1 MKENLANIYE
11 YHHAHRRPK
20 NFSIFEKERAVVIEE
35 VVADKQ
41 WLAILDIGCRDGNL
55 TRYFNPQKNHVWGID
70 IDRVAMAEA
79 EKLGIKTSFEDL
91 NGERDFLKEEKFD
104 IVGAFEI
111 VEHLYYPDVVTE
123 KVSKALKPH
132 GIFVWSV
139 PNGFSLPNRVR
150 LFMGKK
156 RGTSLMDPTHINH
169 FTYDELHKTLSKHF
183 RKVTIYGL
191 VAPQWMPLAKWFPSL
206 FSFMFARKCEK

>member
-11 YHHAHRRPK
+11 YHHTHRRPAK
-20 NFSIFEKERAVVIEE
+20 FSIFEKERAEVIEQLVGE
-35 VVADKQ
+35 RTG
-41 WLAILDIGCRDGNL
+41 LEILDIGCRDGNL
-55 TRYFNPQKNHVWGID
+55 TRYFHPDKNHVLGID
-70 IDRVAMAEA
+70 IDRLAMAEA

-91 NGERDFLKEEKFD
+91 NGERDFLGDKKFD
-104 IVGAFEI
+104 IVWAFEI
-111 VEHLYYPDVVTE
+111 VEHLYYPDVVVE
-123 KVSKALKPH
+123 KVHKSLKPH
-132 GIFVWSV
+132 GVFVGSV

-169 FTYDELHKTLSKHF
+169 FTYDELYKTLAKHF

-191 VAPQWMPLAKWFPSL
+191 VAPKWMPLAKWCPSL

>member
-11 YHHAHRRPK
+11 YHHTHRRPK
-20 NFSIFEKERAVVIEE
+20 NFSLFEKERWEIIAGLVDGKEGLE
-35 VVADKQ
+35 V
-41 WLAILDIGCRDGNL
+41 LDIGCRDGNL
-55 TRYFNPQKNHVWGID
+55 TKYFDPQKNHVLGID
-70 IDRVAMAEA
+70 IDRLAMAEA
-79 EKLGIKTSFEDL
+79 EKLGIKTNFEDL
-91 NGERDFLKEEKFD
+91 NGERDFLHDKKFD

-111 VEHLYYPDVVTE
+111 VEHLYYPDVVVE
-123 KVSKALKPH
+123 KVSKSLKPH

-169 FTYDELHKTLSKHF
+169 FTYDELYHTLAKHF

-191 VAPQWMPLAKWFPSL
+191 VAPKWMPLAKWFPSL
-206 FSFMFARKCEK
+206 FSFMFGRKCEK